1 MIAPQG
7 RPFLGSNKSYF
18 LRHLFCLMYV
28 YAFMETAPL
37 RAAYDA
43 GLKSGLEKGLPN
55 ACPFTVHEAMDQ
67 RFAWLSGFSVGK
79 IVRTGK
85 SHSP

>member
-7 RPFLGSNKSYF
+7 RPFSGYNKSYF
-18 LRHLFCLMYV
+18 SWHLFCLTYV
-28 YAFMETAPL
+28 YAFMETDPL

-43 GLKSGLEKGLPN
+43 GLKSGLEKGFPS
-55 ACPFTVHEAMDQ
+55 ACPFTMHEAMDQ